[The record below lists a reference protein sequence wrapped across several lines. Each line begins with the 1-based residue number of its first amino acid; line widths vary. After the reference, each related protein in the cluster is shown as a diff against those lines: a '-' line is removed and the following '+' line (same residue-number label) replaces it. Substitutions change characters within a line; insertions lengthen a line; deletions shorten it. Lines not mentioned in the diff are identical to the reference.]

1 MAINYTNPFVIDEIY
16 NDKAKGNYIGVLA
29 TFGAT
34 HEALL
39 DVVTGKFNP
48 VGKMPFTTPISE
60 KAVENNRE
68 DVPGYM
74 EGEGY
79 ALFKYDEGMSY

>member
-1 MAINYTNPFVIDEIY
+1 MDTFNIVAVKDSLQGYSV
-16 NDKAKGNYIGVLA
+16 VLHI
-29 TFGAT
+29 TS
-34 HEALL
+34 
-39 DVVTGKFNP
+39 KFNP
-48 VGKMPFTTPISE
+48 VGKMPFTTPISG

-79 ALFKYDEGMSY
+79 ALFKYDEGMSC